1 MLKKGLRTMGL
12 FNLFNNNDKQDSKEF
27 GLLSFL
33 EENSKKKKNSN
44 LEDWQQKLV
53 DEGKY
58 DSTSFEEDLEEDDY
72 YYEDDE

>member
-1 MLKKGLRTMGL
+1 MGL

>member
-1 MLKKGLRTMGL
+1 MGL
-12 FNLFNNNDKQDSKEF
+12 FDLFNSNNKQNSKKI
-27 GLLSFL
+27 GLFSFL

>member
-1 MLKKGLRTMGL
+1 MGL
-12 FNLFNNNDKQDSKEF
+12 FDLFNNNDKQDSKEF

-58 DSTSFEEDLEEDDY
+58 DSTSFEEEDLEEDDY

>member
-1 MLKKGLRTMGL
+1 MGL

-27 GLLSFL
+27 GLFSFL
-33 EENSKKKKNSN
+33 EENSMKKKNSN

-53 DEGKY
+53 NEGKY
-58 DSTSFEEDLEEDDY
+58 DSISFEKDLEEDDY